1 MPVEKEEKKLL
12 SFYEIWIVT
21 ELENVTVFKMINR
34 KKRPF
39 FNGQNNVIRIVLYA
53 GAAAF
58 QKSSAA
64 FLLRQ

>member
-21 ELENVTVFKMINR
+21 ELKNVTVFKMINH

-39 FNGQNNVIRIVLYA
+39 LTVKIT
-53 GAAAF
+53 
-58 QKSSAA
+58 
-64 FLLRQ
+64 